1 MVGELDL
8 RGRLF
13 QLQVVCLPV
22 ATTGIFIWRRAISQK
37 VWGTEVPSGVHGE
50 APVRGHGTVFQK
62 LKQFADIVYR
72 F

>member
-1 MVGELDL
+1 MVGALDL

-13 QLQVVCLPV
+13 QLPVVCLPV
-22 ATTGIFIWRRAISQK
+22 ATTGIFIWGRAIPQG
-37 VWGTEVPSGVHGE
+37 VWRAEVPSGVHGE